1 MNYETH
7 LGFLYL
13 EVFFKHVSQLKR
25 GLDQIELDVTKGNSS
40 NPYSSW
46 NEVPLEVER
55 LSDQFTKTLGV

>member
-1 MNYETH
+1 M
-7 LGFLYL
+7 
-13 EVFFKHVSQLKR
+13 KHVSQLKR
-25 GLDQIELDVTKGNSS
+25 CLDQIELDVTKGNSS

>member
-13 EVFFKHVSQLKR
+13 EVFLKHVSQLKR

-40 NPYSSW
+40 NPYSNW